1 MRKSQP
7 RSAFTPDSLAKF
19 ARLFEEVWSELI
31 LDEVIK
37 PGVNAEPSRVR
48 LAKSVFRLARSPW
61 SDGQIRQL
69 LVRAFRNEATRLQR
83 VN

>member
-7 RSAFTPDSLAKF
+7 RIAFTPDSLAKF
-19 ARLFEEVWSELI
+19 AGLFEEVWSELI
-31 LDEVIK
+31 LEEVIK
-37 PGVNAEPSRVR
+37 PGVNVEPSRVR

-61 SDGQIRQL
+61 SYSQIRQL
-69 LVRAFRNEATRLQR
+69 LIRAFRNEASRLQR